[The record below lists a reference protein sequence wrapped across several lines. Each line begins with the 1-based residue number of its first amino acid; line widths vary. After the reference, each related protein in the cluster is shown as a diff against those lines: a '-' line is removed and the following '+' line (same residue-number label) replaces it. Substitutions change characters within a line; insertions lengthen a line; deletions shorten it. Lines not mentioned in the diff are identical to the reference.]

1 MKKYFWSLLA
11 FTMVTMLGVSFS
23 SCSGDDIEDNATIV
37 GVWVHQDG
45 VGEADV
51 LTFVGTD
58 TQGDVTYIE
67 YDNDDYPVTMN
78 STYTFNRK
86 TGILKVPGFT
96 IRDVEVKALTGTK
109 LKLKYF
115 PDDDDTTTFTRQ

>member
-11 FTMVTMLGVSFS
+11 FTMVAMLSVSLS
-23 SCSGDDIEDNATIV
+23 SCSNDDIEDNASIV
-37 GVWVHQDG
+37 GEWIHDDG

-51 LTFVGTD
+51 LIFKGTD

-67 YDNDDYPVTMN
+67 YDDDDYPEELT
-78 STYTFNRK
+78 STYTFDRK
-86 TGILKVPGFT
+86 TGILKMPDF
-96 IRDVEVKALTGTK
+96 IFRNVEVKSLSKTK

-115 PDDDDTTTFTRQ
+115 PDDDDTTTFTRR

>member
-11 FTMVTMLGVSFS
+11 FTMVAMLSVSFS
-23 SCSGDDIEDNATIV
+23 SCSSDDIEDNATIV
-37 GVWVHQDG
+37 GQWIHPDE

-51 LTFVGTD
+51 LIFDGTD

-67 YDNDDYPVTMN
+67 YDDDDYPKTST

-96 IRDVEVKALTGTK
+96 IRDVEVKSLSKTK